1 MDVGGTL
8 TKIVYFEAKREEE
21 PDKTKSKNL
30 FPRLNLISILI
41 QLSYLVSSKQPFNEF
56 SPQHSPQRMT
66 RY

>member
-30 FPRLNLISILI
+30 FPRLNFYSHSIIL
-41 QLSYLVSSKQPFNEF
+41 SSKQ
-56 SPQHSPQRMT
+56 QAAL
-66 RY
+66 